1 MLLISNQE
9 TIQDIKDMMTV
20 PVIVAPMFLISNPT
34 MVIES
39 CKAGVI
45 GTFPALNA
53 RTGDMFEEW
62 MDQIKKEIQMDKKN
76 HPTKKIAPWGV
87 NFIAHRSNKRY
98 KNDLALIKKYQPPL
112 IITSLGDPSPVVEV
126 AHEYEGLVFSDV
138 INVHFA
144 KKAIEKG
151 ADGLILVANGAG
163 GHGGVLNP
171 MAFINEVK
179 KNFTGP
185 IVLAGGLSTGEDV
198 LAAEV
203 MGADFAYVGS
213 RFIAVNESSA
223 EKVYKNMVIDANI
236 DDIIYTD
243 AFSGIKGNYL
253 IPSIQRA
260 GLDPSNLEH
269 TSEVNFDKTNKTNAK
284 VWKDIWGAGQ
294 GVGSILKQESLVE
307 VVEELQISYE
317 QATIK
322 VCQKKI

>member
-1 MLLISNQE
+1 MSKQE
-9 TIQDIKDMMTV
+9 VIQDIKDMMTI

-53 RTGDMFEEW
+53 RTGEKFEEW
-62 MDQIKKEIQMDKKN
+62 MKEIKKALQIHEMN

-87 NFIAHRSNKRY
+87 NFIAHSSNKRY
-98 KNDLALIKKYQPPL
+98 ENDLALIKEYEPPL
-112 IITSLGDPSPVVEV
+112 IITSLGDPSPVVEI
-126 AHEYEGLVFSDV
+126 AREYGGLVFSDV
-138 INVHFA
+138 INIHFA

-151 ADGLILVANGAG
+151 SDGLILVANGAG
-163 GHGGVLNP
+163 GHGGNLNP

-179 KNFTGP
+179 SFFTGP
-185 IVLAGGLSTGEDV
+185 IVLAGGLSKGKDV

-213 RFIAVNESSA
+213 RFIAVDESSA
-223 EKVYKNMVIDANI
+223 EKLYKNMVIDANI

-253 IPSIQRA
+253 IPSIKQA
-260 GLDPSNLEH
+260 GLDPSKLEQP
-269 TSEVNFDKTNKTNAK
+269 EDVNFDKTNQTSAK

-294 GVGSILKQESLVE
+294 GVGSILKRQSLIE
-307 VVEELQISYE
+307 VIKELQTSYK

-322 VCQKKI
+322 MCEKKN